1 MLIPLSYL
9 SDVSNL
15 DTKYDRYDKYDSYCA
30 ISFSLDRTANPNSI
44 RVFNLHTA
52 PIMPVWHLMPAKG
65 AMGAGCGVVLA
76 VRGRRNAISTHAPIP
91 SGTVP
96 LLSLSGVNY

>member
-44 RVFNLHTA
+44 RVFKLTHSA
-52 PIMPVWHLMPAKG
+52 DHARLALMPAKG